1 MERFL
6 PFLQRLWH
14 RASASG
20 RLPVAVLVL
29 LLCLSL
35 LRGLQGLNLSDDGF
49 VLSAYTAIFSSPGSV
64 AYSFLYYWLVNAG
77 GLWNWA
83 FGDFGIYSFR
93 VLECIFLALNS
104 FLVYSLA
111 RMAGIKRTYA
121 AAAFVLVFS
130 MLYWIEV
137 FEYNTFS
144 GFVDLLMSL
153 FMLKALVR
161 KRLIWMFVAGVVF
174 GLGIFVRLPN
184 AALCALILVLVP
196 FYLYGKDLPLTLKM
210 LGVAVAGTAT
220 GVALTFAYM
229 YAMGHLPYF
238 TEAFQTISFLVSD
251 AGNSHSTGSML
262 YSFFA
267 NYARVAACVVAF
279 TVCPALYVLLCS
291 KRCGVKCSPFIVFLL
306 LALHTVAVFICLK
319 NAAFMAN
326 AMALASCVYA
336 VFVCRRSPSVV
347 LLACLALTMALFLPL
362 GSDNGIA
369 TFGVHN
375 LWLALLFV
383 PFSAVLWLRRHSGRR
398 LVVHLLFFVITL
410 GLFLARNAYGTF
422 LPAYYES
429 GTRIDDVCLVN
440 DSTGNVLTDSNTAS
454 DVRGILAAVGKETAE
469 GDTVLILGDVP
480 MLHYLTR
487 TVPYLRNPWPWIF
500 GEGYCRRQ
508 LHGVRSVGGALPV
521 VVFARK
527 DMLPVDG
534 RYQLFR
540 DFLDDNGYS
549 AAYLNEAF
557 VLFVPPSRAD

>member
-1 MERFL
+1 M
-6 PFLQRLWH
+6 
-14 RASASG
+14 ASASG

-111 RMAGIKRTYA
+111 RTAGIKRTYA

-144 GFVDLLMSL
+144 GFVALLMSL

-161 KRLIWMFVAGVVF
+161 KRLIWMFVAGAVF

-238 TEAFQTISFLVSD
+238 TEAFQTISFLVND

-262 YSFFA
+262 YSFLA

-291 KRCGVKCSPFIVFLL
+291 KRCGVKCPSLIALLL

-336 VFVCRRSPSVV
+336 VFVCRLSPSVV
-347 LLACLALTMALFLPL
+347 LLACLALAMALFLPL

-398 LVVHLLFFVITL
+398 LVVHLLFVVITL
-410 GLFLARNAYGTF
+410 GLFLVRNAYGMF

-440 DSTGNVLTDSNTAS
+440 DSTGNVFTDYNTAS

-487 TVPYLRNPWPWIF
+487 TVPFLRNPWPWIF

-508 LHGVRSVGGALPV
+508 LHGVRSAGGVLPV

-527 DMLPVDG
+527 DMLPDDG

-540 DFLDDNGYS
+540 DFLNDNGYS